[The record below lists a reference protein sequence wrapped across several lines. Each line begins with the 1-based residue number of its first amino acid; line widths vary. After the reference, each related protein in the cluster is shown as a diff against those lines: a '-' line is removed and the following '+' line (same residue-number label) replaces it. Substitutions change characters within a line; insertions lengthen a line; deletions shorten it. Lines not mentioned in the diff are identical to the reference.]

1 MADRKNLTFE
11 PKILKDFRLDGHQYC
26 CAYSMKDGKAPDG
39 KDAIRYELRQG
50 DQIVSGSKRAEAEL
64 PISIPQETEIWVGM
78 SYWFEQYDKDS
89 GAESIWQLHDTDGSR
104 PPLSIQVQGGAMK
117 IVRANNTE
125 GNTHY
130 PIGNLE
136 VGKRTDIV
144 IHAKLTTSKTGVLE
158 VWRDGVKRVSVSN
171 VITHSKG
178 GSYGKVGIN
187 KWSWAPGGG
196 ASNVSTARIF
206 HLTEYRM
213 GNSLATYADVAPGD
227 VIAPPPPPPPPLPN
241 EAPVAVA
248 GLDQVIKLPVNDV
261 VVNGQAST
269 DKDGRIVSYQWLLG
283 GKVVLNAAQGQINDL
298 PEGTHTIDL
307 VVTDDKGATGKD
319 ILVVTVLKADPVAEK
334 KIVKVETRTTI
345 TFSDDSTE
353 IYGS

>member
-1 MADRKNLTFE
+1 MPRANLTFE

-89 GAESIWQLHDTDGSR
+89 GAESIWQLHDQDGSR

-196 ASNVSTARIF
+196 ASNVSTA
-206 HLTEYRM
+206 
-213 GNSLATYADVAPGD
+213 S
-227 VIAPPPPPPPPLPN
+227 

-248 GLDQVIKLPVNDV
+248 GVDQVIKLPVNDV